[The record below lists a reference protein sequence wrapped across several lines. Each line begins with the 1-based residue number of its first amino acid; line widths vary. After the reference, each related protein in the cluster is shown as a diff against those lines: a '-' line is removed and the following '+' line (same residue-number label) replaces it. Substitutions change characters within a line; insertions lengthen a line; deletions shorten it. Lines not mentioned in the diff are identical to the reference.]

1 VGKRKLVVK
10 ELVRHAPSTALG
22 ASMGIIVMVIIVFF
36 NAPREISNALFY
48 TLHPIHVVLSALAT
62 TSMYKLRGKGT
73 IWPAI
78 LIGYT
83 GSIGIATLSDMVIP
97 YLGGTLLNISMEFH
111 VPFIET
117 EKIPFIGIVKWQA
130 VNSAAA
136 LGIAIGYWKPATK
149 LPHAGHVLL
158 STWASLF
165 CFTAFG
171 TANWI
176 PLLPFVFLFLFLA
189 VWLPC
194 CLSDIVYP
202 LLFAREDVKS
212 TSQSVRQPE
221 KDARGYF
228 TKGRGVIR

>member
-1 VGKRKLVVK
+1 MEQRKLIAK
-10 ELVRHAPSTALG
+10 ELVKHAPFTILG
-22 ASMGIIVMVIIVFF
+22 AITGIIIIVIIVLF
-36 NAPREISNALFY
+36 NAPKEMSTTLFY

-83 GSIGIATLSDMVIP
+83 GSVGIATLSDAVIP
-97 YLGGTLLNISMEFH
+97 YLGGTSLHISMQFH
-111 VPFIET
+111 APFLET
-117 EKIPFIGIVKWQA
+117 EKMPFIGIAKWQFI
-130 VNSAAA
+130 NSAAA

-149 LPHAGHVLL
+149 LPHAGHVLF

-165 CFTAFG
+165 SFTAFG

-202 LLFAREDVKS
+202 LIFARKDVKS
-212 TSQSVRQPE
+212 PSQGVQQP
-221 KDARGYF
+221 
-228 TKGRGVIR
+228 